1 MLRYLI
7 NFLYPPRCAGC
18 EQRLTINHTRR
29 LCDACRAG
37 IERLPDPLCAVCGIP
52 MAAASASGWCGRC
65 AESPPHFSR
74 ARAIARY
81 RAGSDEDAQM
91 LPSLIRRHKYGLDQ
105 SLSRALAECLDPLPY
120 APGDHELIMPVPLH
134 RARLRWRGFNQAA
147 LLGSAIARQLGQPLD
162 TQTLVRVRETAP
174 QTGQNMRERRKN
186 IHNAFAVARPAK
198 VANRTVL
205 LIDDVITT
213 GATADECARIL
224 LAAGARRVEV
234 LTLVRA
240 V

>member
-7 NFLYPPRCAGC
+7 NFLYPPRRAGC
-18 EQRLTINHTRR
+18 DQRLTINQARR
-29 LCDACRAG
+29 LCDACMG
-37 IERLPDPLCAVCGIP
+37 SIERLADPLCAVCGIP
-52 MAAASASGWCGRC
+52 IAAASASGWCGRC

-74 ARAIARY
+74 AHAIARY
-81 RAGSDEDAQM
+81 RAGSDEEAQM

-105 SLSRALAECLDPLPY
+105 SLSRALAECLDPLPF
-120 APGDHELIMPVPLH
+120 AAGDHDLIMPVPLH

-147 LLGSAIARQLGQPLD
+147 LLGSAVARRVGQSLD
-162 TQTLVRVRETAP
+162 THTLVRVRETAP

-186 IHNAFAVARPAK
+186 IRDAFAVLRPAS

-213 GATADECARIL
+213 GATADECARTL

-234 LTLVRA
+234 LTLARA